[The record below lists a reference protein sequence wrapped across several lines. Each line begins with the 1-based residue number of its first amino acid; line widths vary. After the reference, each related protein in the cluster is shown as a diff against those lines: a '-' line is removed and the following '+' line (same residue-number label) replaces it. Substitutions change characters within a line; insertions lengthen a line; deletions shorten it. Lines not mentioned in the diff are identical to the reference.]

1 MRKEKLDELNK
12 IIEEFKTTE
21 VFDPNVN
28 SNEKFLTTRI
38 RKFKLKNGQTI
49 IRDQLYKNGKE
60 GCSVIILPVTKNG
73 NVLIVIQPRVFT
85 KRGVGIEFPAGYIE
99 DGEEAIEAAR
109 RELRE
114 ETGYEAEE
122 LICVGS
128 FYQDQGCSGA
138 MNNLFIALGCEKKY
152 EQHLDKDEFVKYF
165 ECTYDEAIELVE
177 MGYIQGSESVLTIER
192 SKTIIEKNK

>member
-1 MRKEKLDELNK
+1 MRQEKLEELNK

-21 VFDPNVN
+21 VFEPDIDK
-28 SNEKFLTTRI
+28 NEKFLTTKI
-38 RKFKLKNGQTI
+38 RKFKLKNGKTI
-49 IRDQLYKNGKE
+49 IIDQLYKNGKE
-60 GCSVIILPVTKNG
+60 GCSAIILPVTKSK
-73 NVLIVIQPRVFT
+73 NVLLVIQPRVFT
-85 KRGVGIEFPAGYIE
+85 KRGVGIELPAGYVE
-99 DGEEAIEAAR
+99 NGETTIDAAK

-138 MNNLFIALGCEKKY
+138 INNLFVALGCEKKY
-152 EQHLDKDEFVKYF
+152 DQHLDEDEFVKYF

-177 MGYIQGSESVLTIER
+177 MGYIQGAESVLTIEK
-192 SKTIIEKNK
+192 SKTIIKNNK